1 MHGSDG
7 GGGDGGVIEFGAVIP
22 TSATGFIEINYS
34 LRPHTYRSEIAAI
47 LARRRPGQQPQ
58 QPEERA
64 GGQTKEESRTGA
76 DAIARVVVLR
86 LINFKVIIHH

>member
-1 MHGSDG
+1 MW
-7 GGGDGGVIEFGAVIP
+7 GVIEFRAVIP

-34 LRPHTYRSEIAAI
+34 SRPHTYSSEIAAI
-47 LARRRPGQQPQ
+47 LAPWRPGQQPQ

-64 GGQTKEESRTGA
+64 GGQTKAETARAT
-76 DAIARVVVLR
+76 DAIAGVVVLR